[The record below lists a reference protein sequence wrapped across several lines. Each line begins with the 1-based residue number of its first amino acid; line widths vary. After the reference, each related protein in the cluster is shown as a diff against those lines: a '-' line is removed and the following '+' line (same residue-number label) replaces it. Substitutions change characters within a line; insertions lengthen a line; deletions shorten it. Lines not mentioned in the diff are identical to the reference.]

1 MEVEMKMV
9 KSLLLGTAA
18 GFVAVAGAQA
28 ADMPVKAAVQYV
40 KICNLYGDG
49 FYYLPGTDICV
60 KVGGYVRMETAWA
73 PSGGQTNWGF
83 FGGTLANDA
92 NTRTDGNGDWT
103 IRARAYISMDTR
115 QQTDY

>member
-60 KVGGYVRMETAWA
+60 KVGGYVRMET
-73 PSGGQTNWGF
+73 SYYSQGGNTNWGQF
-83 FGGTLANDA
+83 TGSTFGASND
-92 NTRTDGNGDWT
+92 RVDGNDWF
-103 IRARAYISMDTR
+103 IRARAY
-115 QQTDY
+115 